1 MAHVCKQAK
10 FSGQLSVQP
19 VQQEFRR
26 ESVQKENC
34 GYCGKQSQVIH
45 RNFSEASASLFSD
58 STCVI
63 VCVHITSCN
72 IENNKKNP
80 KHPKK
85 DAN

>member
-1 MAHVCKQAK
+1 MMHVCKQTK

-45 RNFSEASASLFSD
+45 RNFSEASASLLLV
-58 STCVI
+58 TARV
-63 VCVHITSCN
+63 
-72 IENNKKNP
+72 
-80 KHPKK
+80 
-85 DAN
+85 